1 MPSHAIPFQALPD
14 VELTSQ
20 QLFAIWQ
27 PAWPTR
33 RVQSQHD
40 VACFIPWRRGGQ
52 GAWAACGIG
61 VNIPFKLMTSR
72 MFAEWLCVMGDVEW
86 RGVEEEVSR
95 ATRWWAEDGLVR
107 WRQRCGREVFTPV
120 VRVGRF
126 LVCCAGGLSK
136 FGSASGSHPCPWQG
150 RRIVRSDLLSRYLL
164 FTPHR
169 PAYSLQLCEVNMNV
183 T

>member
-1 MPSHAIPFQALPD
+1 MFHTLPARR
-14 VELTSQ
+14 S
-20 QLFAIWQ
+20 
-27 PAWPTR
+27 R
-33 RVQSQHD
+33 RVGRVRHRGQHTVQAD
-40 VACFIPWRRGGQ
+40 DFTHV
-52 GAWAACGIG
+52 CGVVVCG
-61 VNIPFKLMTSR
+61 
-72 MFAEWLCVMGDVEW
+72 WVMW

-107 WRQRCGREVFTPV
+107 WRQRCGREVAS
-120 VRVGRF
+120 RCLCVGRF

-136 FGSASGSHPCPWQG
+136 FGSASVSHPCPWQG